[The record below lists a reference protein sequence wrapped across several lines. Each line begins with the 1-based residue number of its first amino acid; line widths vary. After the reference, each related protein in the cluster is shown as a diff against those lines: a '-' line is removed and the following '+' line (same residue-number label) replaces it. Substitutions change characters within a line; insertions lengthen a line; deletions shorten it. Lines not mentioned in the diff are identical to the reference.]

1 MKTLNKSAIDWTD
14 RQEAHNEVMD
24 LTCVPMRDKNR
35 LCSLPFQ
42 GHDDR
47 EDCIQQPHLLRLGE
61 AIFMVGLYTIGS
73 LICIAVGIYLISE
86 SGGNPTTFTFGLLI
100 GIIGGI
106 LGAKARGAL

>member
-14 RQEAHNEVMD
+14 RQEVHNEVMD

-47 EDCIQQPHLLRLGE
+47 EDCIQQPHLLQLGGRH
-61 AIFMVGLYTIGS
+61 IHGGLVYHREPDLYNSWNLPYIR
-73 LICIAVGIYLISE
+73 I
-86 SGGNPTTFTFGLLI
+86 
-100 GIIGGI
+100 
-106 LGAKARGAL
+106 RR